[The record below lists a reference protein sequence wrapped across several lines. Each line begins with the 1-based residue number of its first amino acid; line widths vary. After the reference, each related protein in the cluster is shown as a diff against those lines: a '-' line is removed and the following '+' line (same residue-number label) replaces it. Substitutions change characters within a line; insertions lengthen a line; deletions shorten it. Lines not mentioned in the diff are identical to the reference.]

1 MEACR
6 GFPLVCLR
14 EFLNNTDIV
23 SIVAVILGYNL
34 LHMSTKTCNYMICA
48 QK

>member
-1 MEACR
+1 MEAYC
-6 GFPLVCLR
+6 GFPHVLLR
-14 EFLNNTDIV
+14 EFLDNTEIA

-34 LHMSTKTCNYMICA
+34 LHMSTTTCNYMICA